1 MAQKVW
7 NVSDDPSTAVPA
19 RTIMVLGKAVLPGR
33 FIYVDDKRLA
43 RAHKVKKD
51 VEAGLLF
58 VGAKLPASYLASK
71 QSKIHLKMPA
81 GHKRAHGPSK
91 PAKVVT
97 KPAAKAATKSAP
109 KAPAKVEK
117 VVEDQKKEKPAWKE

>member
-7 NVSDDPSTAVPA
+7 NISDDPSTPVPA
-19 RTIMVLGKAVLPGR
+19 RTLMVLGKTVLPGR
-33 FIYVDDKRLA
+33 FIYVDEKRLT

-58 VGAKLPASYLASK
+58 VGAKLPAAYLTSK

-81 GHKRAHGPSK
+81 GHKRAHGPDKVVKTMSK
-91 PAKVVT
+91 AAAKVT
-97 KPAAKAATKSAP
+97 KTTVKAA
-109 KAPAKVEK
+109 AKVEK
-117 VVEDQKKEKPAWKE
+117 AEDKKKEKSAWKE